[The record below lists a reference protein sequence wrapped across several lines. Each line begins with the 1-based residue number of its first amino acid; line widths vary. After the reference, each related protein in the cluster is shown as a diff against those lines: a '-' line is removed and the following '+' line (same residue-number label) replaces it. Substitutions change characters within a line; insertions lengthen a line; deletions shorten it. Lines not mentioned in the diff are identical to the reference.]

1 MADAIIRTENLSYV
15 YSEGTPY
22 EHRAI
27 DNVNIE
33 IEKGSFVGLIGH
45 TGSGKSTLIQHLN
58 GLIKPTS
65 GKVFVGGEDI
75 WENPKEIRKFRF
87 KVGLVFQYPEHQL
100 FEETVYKDIAFGPK
114 NMGLSENDINRRV
127 REAAKLTG
135 LTEEYLEKSPF
146 ELSGGEK
153 RRVAIAGVLA
163 MQPEVLILDEPTAGL
178 DPKQRIAIRNYI
190 SKIAF
195 NKIVLIATHVVS
207 DIEFIAKD
215 IIMLKKGVIVD
226 NAPPHELVKRI
237 DGQVWLIP
245 CAESEVQ
252 AMQDRFRVTNIARDE
267 QTSEVLLRVLAE
279 TMPTERARTVAPTL
293 EDYYLYVFGDVS
305 GK

>member
-65 GKVFVGGEDI
+65 GKVFVDGEDI
-75 WENPKEIRKFRF
+75 WEKPKEIRKIRF

-100 FEETVYKDIAFGPK
+100 FEETVRKDIAFGPK
-114 NMGLSENDINRRV
+114 NMGLSDEEVEERV
-127 REAAKLTG
+127 LEAAKHTG
-135 LTEEYLEKSPF
+135 LTADYLEKSPF

-163 MQPEVLILDEPTAGL
+163 MKPEVLILDEPTAGL
-178 DPKQRIAIRNYI
+178 DPKGREFILSEIKAYHESTGATVILVSHSMEDVARFA
-190 SKIAF
+190 SH
-195 NKIVLIATHVVS
+195 VLIMNHSKVAMYGKTREIFKRVDELCEIGLEVPQISRVFAKLREKGYNVPESVLTVS
-207 DIEFIAKD
+207 EAKEAVLD
-215 IIMLKKGVIVD
+215 LLKKGGEAD
-226 NAPPHELVKRI
+226 A
-237 DGQVWLIP
+237 
-245 CAESEVQ
+245 
-252 AMQDRFRVTNIARDE
+252 
-267 QTSEVLLRVLAE
+267 
-279 TMPTERARTVAPTL
+279 
-293 EDYYLYVFGDVS
+293 
-305 GK
+305 

>member
-1 MADAIIRTENLSYV
+1 MAESIIRTENLSYV

-58 GLIKPTS
+58 GLLKPTS
-65 GKVFVGGEDI
+65 GKIYIGGEDL
-75 WENPKEIRKFRF
+75 WANPKDIRRFRF

-100 FEETVYKDIAFGPK
+100 FEETVRRDIAFGPK
-114 NMGLSENDINRRV
+114 NMGLSEEEIEARV
-127 REAAKLTG
+127 MEAAKHTG

-163 MQPEVLILDEPTAGL
+163 MRPEVLILDEPTAGL
-178 DPKQRIAIRNYI
+178 DPKGREFILSEIKAYHENTGATVILVSHSMEDVARFA
-190 SKIAF
+190 SH
-195 NKIVLIATHVVS
+195 VLIMNHSKAVMFGETREIFKRVDELCEIGLEVPQISRVFAKLRENGANVPESVLTVAEAKEVVL
-207 DIEFIAKD
+207 KL
-215 IIMLKKGVIVD
+215 LKKGGEE
-226 NAPPHELVKRI
+226 NA
-237 DGQVWLIP
+237 
-245 CAESEVQ
+245 
-252 AMQDRFRVTNIARDE
+252 
-267 QTSEVLLRVLAE
+267 
-279 TMPTERARTVAPTL
+279 
-293 EDYYLYVFGDVS
+293 
-305 GK
+305 